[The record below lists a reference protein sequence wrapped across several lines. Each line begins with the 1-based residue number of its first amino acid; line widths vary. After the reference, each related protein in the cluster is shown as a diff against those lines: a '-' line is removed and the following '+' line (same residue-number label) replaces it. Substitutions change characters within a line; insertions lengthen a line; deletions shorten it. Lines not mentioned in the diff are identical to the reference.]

1 MQICQFFHPNR
12 WCIYIFFSN
21 FRCNFCILTY
31 FFILFAFL
39 LQFLASICS
48 YWQIIMFWLIY
59 LKFLFKISQRLF
71 ARRTCALSF
80 GHFWLIEL
88 RVLIFCELSRPIMKA
103 ACLYWYFK
111 AAIEEVGAP
120 ISSLISL
127 PVQSWGA
134 SDLVRP
140 ANFGRIASRRPSWHI
155 ELIRLDSTFWHISKF
170 EMC

>member
-1 MQICQFFHPNR
+1 MHNH
-12 WCIYIFFSN
+12 IFFIL
-21 FRCNFCILTY
+21 RCNFCILTY
-31 FFILFAFL
+31 FCILFAFL

-48 YWQIIMFWLIY
+48 YWQIIKFWLIY
-59 LKFLFKISQRLF
+59 LNFYSRYRKDFLQDELF
-71 ARRTCALSF
+71 ALSF
-80 GHFWLIEL
+80 GHFWLIES
-88 RVLIFCELSRPIMKA
+88 RVMVFCELSRPNMKA
-103 ACLYWYFK
+103 ARLYLVLRSGNWGF
-111 AAIEEVGAP
+111 P
-120 ISSLISL
+120 LISL